1 MSTLTTPAT
10 PVEDVPGVGRPAV
23 RALAA
28 LGLHTVGD
36 LAGRDWP
43 DLAQLHGVGPAAGR
57 RLQAAL
63 TEHGAT
69 MQNPPAP
76 QARRHEVTQG
86 ATGTGASDLK
96 THATSVAPAAYVAGL
111 DPRRR
116 DEGERLLEIFG
127 AATGASATMWGPSMI
142 GYGEVHY
149 RYATGREGDTFQ
161 LGFSPRK
168 AELALYG
175 LQGFPRSEELL
186 ERLGR
191 HRRGAG
197 CLWVRSLEKIDLD
210 ALRELIGHAWA
221 HGPDSADP
229 ADSTAS

>member
-1 MSTLTTPAT
+1 MSALTTP
-10 PVEDVPGVGRPAV
+10 VGLVPGVGRPAA

-28 LGLHTVGD
+28 QGVHAVGD

-43 DLAQLHGVGPAAGR
+43 ELAQLHGVGPAAGR

-63 TEHGAT
+63 AEHGAT
-69 MQNPPAP
+69 MQDPPAP
-76 QARRHEVTQG
+76 QTGRAVVTRG

-96 THATSVAPAAYVAGL
+96 THATTADPAEYVAGL
-111 DPRRR
+111 EPRRR
-116 DEGERLLEIFG
+116 RVGEALLEIFG
-127 AATGASATMWGPSMI
+127 AATGARATMWGPSMI

-149 RYATGREGDTFQ
+149 RYASGREGDTFQ
-161 LGFSPRK
+161 LGFSPRR

-186 ERLGR
+186 TSLGK

-197 CLWVRSLEKIDLD
+197 CVWVRSLETIDP
-210 ALRELIGHAWA
+210 ATLRELVEHAWA
-221 HGPDSADP
+221 QGPDS
-229 ADSTAS
+229 TAP

>member
-1 MSTLTTPAT
+1 MSALTTLL
-10 PVEDVPGVGRPAV
+10 EDVPGVGRPAV

-28 LGLHTVGD
+28 LGLPTVGD
-36 LAGRDWP
+36 LAGRAWP

-63 TEHGAT
+63 AEHGAT
-69 MQNPPAP
+69 MQDPPAS
-76 QARRHEVTQG
+76 QTRRAVVTQG

-96 THATSVAPAAYVAGL
+96 THATTADPAEYVAGL
-111 DPRRR
+111 EPRRR
-116 DEGERLLEIFG
+116 RDGRALLEIFG

-186 ERLGR
+186 ERLGK

-197 CLWVRSLEKIDLD
+197 CLWVRSLETIDLD
-210 ALRELIGHAWA
+210 ALRELVGHAWA

-229 ADSTAS
+229 SDGAAS

>member
-1 MSTLTTPAT
+1 MSALTTPLGDLA
-10 PVEDVPGVGRPAV
+10 GVGRPAV

-28 LGLHTVGD
+28 HGLHTVGD

-43 DLAQLHGVGPAAGR
+43 ELAQLHGVGPAAGR

-63 TEHGAT
+63 AEHGAT
-69 MQNPPAP
+69 MQDPPAP
-76 QARRHEVTQG
+76 QARRAVITPG

-96 THATSVAPAAYVAGL
+96 THATTADPAEHVAGL
-111 DPRRR
+111 EPRRR
-116 DEGERLLEIFG
+116 RDGEALLEIFG

-175 LQGFPRSEELL
+175 LQGFPHSEELL

-197 CLWVRSLEKIDLD
+197 CLWVRSLEGIDLEV
-210 ALRELIGHAWA
+210 LRELIAHAWT
-221 HGPDSADP
+221 HGPDGAGP
-229 ADSTAS
+229 